1 VKRAAAG
8 LTGARLPLALALVA
22 LLMTV
27 AAAAHAV
34 DPLNT
39 MRAFCQA
46 DGRGAR
52 VDPRTWP
59 RIADLVSWSIEP
71 AWDHL
76 YLIRGFELG
85 TPQLRDGGVE
95 VEVQY
100 TITADVQSS
109 VVQETERV
117 ETRTYRLVRG
127 DDGLWRI
134 RAPAPPPYLFASSA
148 DASALAA
155 LLDPAG
161 STYLSNSAFAWRML
175 RDADWAIDYATVPAL
190 PTAPGFTVER
200 SAQVGDLA
208 LYYDGDQPYHVGIV
222 ESDDTVVSA
231 TLNGGIR
238 RTPFGSFAGE
248 IRYLRPVAVSL
259 AEEPTPTPPRPRP
272 KRRRQ

>member
-8 LTGARLPLALALVA
+8 PLGARLRLTLPLIA
-22 LLMTV
+22 LLTTV
-27 AAAAHAV
+27 SAAAHAV

-59 RIADLVSWSIEP
+59 RIADLVTWSLEP

-85 TPQLRDGGVE
+85 TPQLRDGGVD

-100 TITADVQSS
+100 TITAEAQSS
-109 VVQETERV
+109 VVAEAERV
-117 ETRTYRLVRG
+117 ERRTYRLVRG

-161 STYLSNSAFAWRML
+161 STYVSNSAFAWRML
-175 RDADWAIDYATVPAL
+175 RDAGWAIDYAATPTLA
-190 PTAPGFTVER
+190 TAPGFTPAR
-200 SAQVGDLA
+200 TAQAGDLA

-222 ESDDTVVSA
+222 ESEDTIVSA

-238 RTPFGSFAGE
+238 RTPFGAFAGE
-248 IRYLRPVAVSL
+248 IRYRRPFAVSV
-259 AEEPTPTPPRPRP
+259 AEEPTPTPPKPRP
-272 KRRRQ
+272 KRRRK

>member
-1 VKRAAAG
+1 M
-8 LTGARLPLALALVA
+8 PLALVA

-27 AAAAHAV
+27 SAAAHAV

-85 TPQLRDGGVE
+85 TPQLRDRDVDVE
-95 VEVQY
+95 VRY
-100 TITADVQSS
+100 TITAEVKSS
-109 VVQETERV
+109 VVEEAERV

-134 RAPAPPPYLFASSA
+134 RAPASPPYLFASGA

-175 RDADWAIDYATVPAL
+175 RDAGWAIDYAATPTLA
-190 PTAPGFTVER
+190 TAPGFTPER
-200 SAQVGDLA
+200 SAQVGDLV
-208 LYYDGDQPYHVGIV
+208 LYVDRDQPYHVGIV

-238 RTPFGSFAGE
+238 RTPFGSFAWE
-248 IRYLRPVAVSL
+248 FRYLRPGAVSVS
-259 AEEPTPTPPRPRP
+259 EEPTPTPSTPRP
-272 KRRRQ
+272 KRRGK